1 MDLQNIQDQLNTE
14 FSKEDT
20 RIIFWFD
27 DKGEYEDEVSELQL
41 DNAKLHILD
50 GTNWFYSKWLLNESD
65 TENKYLVYAPFPK
78 SSDAEN
84 PLADMYYYS
93 VIYYT
98 DRVSQMSQEIGID
111 NRFKEHLAQYS
122 NFWKNIDRIEKF
134 KELGIDH
141 FNVETIDIGLIAVLT
156 DIKAPNFEEITRQ
169 LLLNDNEAY
178 MKAFWRRTE
187 LCTWWIFFAGD
198 VASGY

>member
-27 DKGEYEDEVSELQL
+27 DKGEYEDQVSELQL

-78 SSDAEN
+78 PSDAEN
-84 PLADMYYYS
+84 PLADMYYCS
-93 VIYYT
+93 VTYYT

-122 NFWKNIDRIEKF
+122 NFWKNKDRIEKF

-141 FNVETIDIGLIAVLT
+141 FNVETIDIGLISVLT
-156 DIKAPNFEEITRQ
+156 DVKTPNFEEITRQ
-169 LLLNDNEAY
+169 LLLNNSEAY
-178 MKAFWRRTE
+178 LKALEDNGLLDKFWE
-187 LCTWWIFFAGD
+187 LCEKYF
-198 VASGY
+198 

>member
-1 MDLQNIQDQLNTE
+1 MQIFSTNKLEGEKMDLQNIQEQLNNE
-14 FSKEDT
+14 FSKEET

-41 DNAKLHILD
+41 DNAKLYILD
-50 GTNWFYSKWLLNESD
+50 GANWFYSKWLLNESD
-65 TENKYLVYAPFPK
+65 TESKYLVYAPFPK
-78 SSDAEN
+78 PSDSEN

-93 VIYYT
+93 VTYYT

-122 NFWKNIDRIEKF
+122 NFWKNKNRIEKF

-141 FNVETIDIGLIAVLT
+141 FNVENIDIGLIAVIT
-156 DIKAPNFEEITRQ
+156 NVKTPNFE
-169 LLLNDNEAY
+169 
-178 MKAFWRRTE
+178 
-187 LCTWWIFFAGD
+187 
-198 VASGY
+198 